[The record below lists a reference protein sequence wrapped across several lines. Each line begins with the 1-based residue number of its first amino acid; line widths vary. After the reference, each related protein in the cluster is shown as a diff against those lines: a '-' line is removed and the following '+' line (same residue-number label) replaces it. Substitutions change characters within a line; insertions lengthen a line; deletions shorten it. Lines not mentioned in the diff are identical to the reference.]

1 MADANGLVSGHAYTI
16 TKVMTVCATYLQ
28 YPVHNSSFLSFPF
41 LKLWDQSFGIHVG
54 PMVTFIIFSI
64 APCC

>member
-28 YPVHNSSFLSFPF
+28 FPVHNCSFLSFLF
-41 LKLWDQSFGIHVG
+41 L
-54 PMVTFIIFSI
+54 
-64 APCC
+64 